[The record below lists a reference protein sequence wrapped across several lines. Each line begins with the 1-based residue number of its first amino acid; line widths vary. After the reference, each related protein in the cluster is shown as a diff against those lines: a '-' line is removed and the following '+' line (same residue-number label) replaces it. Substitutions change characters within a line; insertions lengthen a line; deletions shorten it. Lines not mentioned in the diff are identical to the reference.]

1 MHPRGRATRT
11 LGAAL
16 AAAAMVSVAVPNP
29 GLAQSAKPATPAQIA
44 QPIGNVR
51 PPKPAAAPAP
61 TAEQPPPIDFTADQ
75 VTYDSERGLVR
86 ATGNVEAVRQDTQ
99 LFAETI
105 IYDQPNDLMTAIGE
119 VVIAEPT
126 GETLFGDRVEL
137 TGDLKTGLVNNFR
150 AILSDGA
157 RLNARR
163 ARLENGNRTV
173 ARDGSYT
180 PCDVCNENPA
190 RPPLWQIR
198 AAKVIHDR
206 DERTITLNDAWLE
219 IGGFPTVYTPY
230 LSLPDP
236 TVKRKSG
243 FLTPAFGSSSAFGPF
258 VQTPY
263 FWNISP
269 SEDATLI
276 PWWRLQEPPLLEGE
290 YRRDLEHGLIVGT
303 GSLTSDS
310 DRGVRGHIFARG
322 RYDIDEMWRAG
333 VDVYRA
339 SDRTYLRRYDFSDDR
354 TLTSRLYAEAFNSQN
369 YFVANT
375 YAFDELSSDINQST
389 VPYVLPQLSFYGNV
403 DGPFDSRLLMHTDAL
418 SLIRD
423 DGQDTRRLS
432 QRVQWDVPVR
442 GTIGDQY
449 TFSTAFWADGYQ
461 VNDFVPPGDS
471 SSFNGFSGRAFP
483 QVGVD
488 WRLPLVKAGTN
499 VQQLLQ
505 PRVEFIAAPNA
516 GNPNKI
522 PDEDSQSFEFDE
534 TNLFG
539 FDRFA
544 GLDVVEPGA
553 RINYGLEWDLF
564 ANNGASASF
573 ILGQVYRFKQ
583 SDVFPENSGLTENF
597 SDYVAAVDLSPTP
610 WFDLLYRTRVDKD
623 NFSPRRN
630 EIGSHIG
637 VDALSLDT
645 RYVFFAKGDEFS
657 KGREEVSLALRTQW
671 TRYWA
676 SQIYGVRDLSG
687 GGVWRRAGIRLL
699 YEDECLEASAE
710 FRRKD
715 YSEQDLKPSNA
726 FIVRVGLKTL
736 GAIGGGFKP

>member
-1 MHPRGRATRT
+1 MHPLVYALRAACTAV
-11 LGAAL
+11 LVVAL
-16 AAAAMVSVAVPNP
+16 VLFVIAP
-29 GLAQSAKPATPAQIA
+29 SA
-44 QPIGNVR
+44 
-51 PPKPAAAPAP
+51 AAAPAGQQAANTP
-61 TAEQPPPIDFTADQ
+61 PPPIDFTADQ
-75 VTYDSERGLVR
+75 VTYDSERGIMR
-86 ATGNVEAVRQDTQ
+86 ASGNVEAVRQDTQ

-105 IYDQPNDLMTAIGE
+105 IYDQPNNLMTAVGN

-137 TGDLKTGLVNNFR
+137 TGDLKSGIAENFR

-157 RLNARR
+157 RMSAQRGHLKD
-163 ARLENGNRTV
+163 GNRTI
-173 ARDGSYT
+173 ARQGAYT
-180 PCDVCNENPA
+180 PCEVCNENPA

-198 AAKVIHDR
+198 AAKVVHDR
-206 DERTITLNDAWLE
+206 EKKVVTLNDAWLE
-219 IGGFPTVYTPY
+219 VGGLPVGYTPY

-243 FLTPAFGSSSAFGPF
+243 FLVPGFGSSSDFGPF

-269 SEDATLI
+269 SEDATI
-276 PWWRLQEPPLLEGE
+276 TPWWRFQDPPILQGE
-290 YRRDLEHGLIVGT
+290 YRRDLEHGAIAGT
-303 GSLTSDS
+303 GSLTGDS
-310 DRGVRGHIFARG
+310 DKAVRGHIFGAA

-333 VDVYRA
+333 LDLNRA
-339 SDRTYLRRYDFSDDR
+339 SDRTYLRRYDFSDDQ
-354 TLTSRLYAEAFNSQN
+354 TLVSRLYAEAFNKQN

-375 YAFDELSSDINQST
+375 YAFDELSSDINQSS
-389 VPYVLPQLSFYGNV
+389 VPFVVPQIDFYGDYNA
-403 DGPFDSRLLMHTDAL
+403 PFDSRVLMHTDAL

-432 QRVQWDVPVR
+432 QRVQWDVPLR
-442 GTIGDQY
+442 GNIGDIY

-461 VNDFVPPGDS
+461 VNDFVPPGDTNH
-471 SSFNGFSGRAFP
+471 FNGFSGRAFP
-483 QVGVD
+483 QAGVD
-488 WRLPLVKAGTN
+488 WRLPLVKAGEN
-499 VQQLLQ
+499 VQQMIQ
-505 PRVEFIAAPNA
+505 PRIEFIAAPNA
-516 GNPNKI
+516 GNPNRI

-553 RINYGLEWDLF
+553 RFNYGLEWDLF
-564 ANNGASASF
+564 ANSGASASL
-573 ILGQVYRFKQ
+573 IVGQAYRFKQ
-583 SDVFPENSGLTENF
+583 SDVFPQGSGLDENF
-597 SDYVAAVDLSPTP
+597 SDYVAAVDLSPARY
-610 WFDLLYRTRVDKD
+610 FDLLYRTRIDKD
-623 NFSPRRN
+623 DFSPRRH
-630 EIGSHIG
+630 ELGSRIG
-637 VDALSLDT
+637 VDAISLDT
-645 RYVFFAKGDEFS
+645 RYVYFTPTDEFN
-657 KGREEVSLALRTQW
+657 KGREEVSFALRTQW

-676 SQIYGVRDLSG
+676 SQIYGIRDLTG

-715 YSEQDLKPSNA
+715 YRERDLQPSNA
-726 FIVRVGLKTL
+726 FIIRIGLKTL